1 MQDLIHRP
9 DIHVT
14 TIETQTDI
22 SLDCSYNS
30 LRSITTYAQDGSNSR
45 RFEYTFEDSTR
56 YKSPSKCKKSFS
68 RHKSAKRIYKEYN
81 KRKVSVVNNLHYISV
96 RYY

>member
-14 TIETQTDI
+14 TTETQTDI

-45 RFEYTFEDSTR
+45 RSE
-56 YKSPSKCKKSFS
+56 
-68 RHKSAKRIYKEYN
+68 RIYKEYN

>member
-1 MQDLIHRP
+1 MISGL
-9 DIHVT
+9 
-14 TIETQTDI
+14 TDMLVQYYSVNIILYNPINYKNEKFAYFRI
-22 SLDCSYNS
+22 SNNLS
-30 LRSITTYAQDGSNSR
+30 
-45 RFEYTFEDSTR
+45 
-56 YKSPSKCKKSFS
+56 KSPSKCKKSFS

>member
-45 RFEYTFEDSTR
+45 RFEYAFEDSTR
-56 YKSPSKCKKSFS
+56 YNIINLNTIHRIRRCGLCREIGHNRS
-68 RHKSAKRIYKEYN
+68 RCPNRS
-81 KRKVSVVNNLHYISV
+81 
-96 RYY
+96 